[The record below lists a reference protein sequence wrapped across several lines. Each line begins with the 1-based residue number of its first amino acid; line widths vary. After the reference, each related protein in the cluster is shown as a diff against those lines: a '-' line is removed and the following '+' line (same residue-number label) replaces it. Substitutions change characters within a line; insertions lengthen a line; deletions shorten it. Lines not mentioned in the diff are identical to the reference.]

1 MVEELLN
8 EPGVAEPPLPAVPDQ
23 RTYNSDVEVVQE
35 INLQFDSASKSAADV
50 SKMLEVDKMPY
61 NQKKNSGLKGW
72 SITPSVVK
80 KFSLY
85 LFLVNVDMIEME
97 TFYLTQLLLQ
107 CPQC

>member
-1 MVEELLN
+1 M
-8 EPGVAEPPLPAVPDQ
+8 PDQ

-35 INLQFDSASKSAADV
+35 INLQFDSASKSAGDV

-72 SITPSVVK
+72 SITPPAVK

-107 CPQC
+107 CPQ

>member
-1 MVEELLN
+1 M
-8 EPGVAEPPLPAVPDQ
+8 PDQ
-23 RTYNSDVEVVQE
+23 RTYNSDFEVVQE

-61 NQKKNSGLKGW
+61 NQKNSGLKGW

-107 CPQC
+107 CPQ